1 MEELYDNVIKKLQN
15 DLHPDDFHD
24 LMRGKIKKQIIEMVI
39 KEYTD
44 LGITDLD
51 FITNRVRDRFGLGF
65 DPNSSIEDKILRD
78 LEYMLDYEHNLK
90 GASPNKIFKNEYK
103 TIERM
108 KGEKSAAI
116 AKQMIDQYRY
126 KVRNNMK
133 LIEAQQ
139 ILSKYGFILEDTETE
154 EDRLDSIRGDE
165 WRLNAQYDR
174 DHDYPDYHDASRM
187 VDIRK
192 RAREL
197 QQSSVEQKI
206 ANAKKFNGENPK
218 EVNSLNNYAEM
229 LKSLGIEIDEYKV
242 GRAFDVA
249 MDAKPGYIQFDLGM
263 GKLKKPEKIIIV
275 RGELNFEGKHTKLT
289 LEVVTEY
296 SKALVKTLPRV
307 EKEVSGVSEAKEEII
322 KYCHSVVAKD
332 KLAKFVNGVFR
343 GSVPPY
349 ISIAG
354 LIEAQQILHSKGF
367 LLEYHNEEISPE
379 KHELIEE
386 ILDDPMCDSDLDYYT
401 LADWSIDDLENY
413 KNELNDLHN
422 EERYVNDPFGMD
434 E

>member
-44 LGITDLD
+44 LGITDLE

-90 GASPNKIFKNEYK
+90 GASANKIFKNEYK

-133 LIEAQQ
+133 LIEA
-139 ILSKYGFILEDTETE
+139 KEF
-154 EDRLDSIRGDE
+154 
-165 WRLNAQYDR
+165 LN
-174 DHDYPDYHDASRM
+174 
-187 VDIRK
+187 
-192 RAREL
+192 
-197 QQSSVEQKI
+197 
-206 ANAKKFNGENPK
+206 
-218 EVNSLNNYAEM
+218 
-229 LKSLGIEIDEYKV
+229 
-242 GRAFDVA
+242 
-249 MDAKPGYIQFDLGM
+249 
-263 GKLKKPEKIIIV
+263 
-275 RGELNFEGKHTKLT
+275 
-289 LEVVTEY
+289 
-296 SKALVKTLPRV
+296 
-307 EKEVSGVSEAKEEII
+307 
-322 KYCHSVVAKD
+322 
-332 KLAKFVNGVFR
+332 
-343 GSVPPY
+343 
-349 ISIAG
+349 
-354 LIEAQQILHSKGF
+354 SKGY
-367 LLEYHNEEISPE
+367 LLEHINKEEISPD

>member
-1 MEELYDNVIKKLQN
+1 LGDLFCILYKYY
-15 DLHPDDFHD
+15 
-24 LMRGKIKKQIIEMVI
+24 MKIQ
-39 KEYTD
+39 
-44 LGITDLD
+44 
-51 FITNRVRDRFGLGF
+51 
-65 DPNSSIEDKILRD
+65 
-78 LEYMLDYEHNLK
+78 
-90 GASPNKIFKNEYK
+90 
-103 TIERM
+103 
-108 KGEKSAAI
+108 
-116 AKQMIDQYRY
+116 
-126 KVRNNMK
+126 
-133 LIEAQQ
+133 EAQQ

-354 LIEAQQILHSKGF
+354 LIEAQQILHDNGF
-367 LLEYHNEEISPE
+367 ILENRHFDLWQYKLQVKKLLKPIQIKYGYKNFDAMRSYIQWESYVDIVLDTMKDNFEQGKTPE
-379 KHELIEE
+379 QCVKQIEE
-386 ILDDPMCDSDLDYYT
+386 LLIDS
-401 LADWSIDDLENY
+401 I
-413 KNELNDLHN
+413 KQ
-422 EERYVNDPFGMD
+422 GG
-434 E
+434 